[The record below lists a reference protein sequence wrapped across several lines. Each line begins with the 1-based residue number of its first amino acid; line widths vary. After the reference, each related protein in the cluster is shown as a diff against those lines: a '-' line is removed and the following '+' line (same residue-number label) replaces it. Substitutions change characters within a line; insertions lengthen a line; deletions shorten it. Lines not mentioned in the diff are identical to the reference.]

1 MTPPQYSA
9 PPAPLPAA
17 PLALADFAL
26 VEEACKKSSLL
37 WIAVP
42 GLRDRAVW
50 HVWQEVDGRG
60 AVYLVTGGG
69 EQNVPGLSNGQLVRV
84 TVRSKDKGAAW
95 PPGPA
100 SSAGW
105 SRTAASGPRW

>member
-1 MTPPQYSA
+1 MTPPQF
-9 PPAPLPAA
+9 PAPLAQGAA
-17 PLALADFAL
+17 ATLSLPDFAL

-50 HVWQEVDGRG
+50 HVWQEHDGRG

-69 EQNVPGLSNGQLVRV
+69 EQNVPGLSDGQLVRV
-84 TVRSKDKGAAW
+84 TVRSKDKGGRLATW
-95 PPGPA
+95 SGLVGRPGCFTVPDRKA
-100 SSAGW
+100 
-105 SRTAASGPRW
+105 